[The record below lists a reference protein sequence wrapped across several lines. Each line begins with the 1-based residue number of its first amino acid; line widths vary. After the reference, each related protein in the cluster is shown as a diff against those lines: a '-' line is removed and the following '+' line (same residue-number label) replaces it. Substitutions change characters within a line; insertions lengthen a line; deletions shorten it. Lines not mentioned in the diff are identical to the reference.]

1 MLAYRT
7 VWSLVFFGLVLGL
20 QGRLHMLWRAVAN
33 PASRKVIAAAAI
45 FISINWFLFI
55 WSIHAGR
62 ATEASMGYY
71 IFPLV
76 AVLIGRVV
84 LGEQLSR
91 TQWVAITLAASGV
104 LSLTVGLHIVPWISL
119 VLASTFGLYGLI
131 KKRLDLGPVVSV
143 SAEVLLLCP
152 LGLGWLVYLHSSG
165 QGGAFGQDLTQ
176 SLLLMAAGPITAM
189 PLILFSYG
197 ARRLTLSTVGIVQYI
212 NPTLQFLVAVL
223 IFGEPFTH
231 GPPVRLCPDL
241 DRARCLFQQRLH
253 SGQGAAQDG
262 DGVGSRSRGLHEP
275 EQRRICKT
283 LIDHVVEK
291 SRQRGPIVVHAQKN
305 DRLAMQAKLPPG
317 EHLEKLVQRPGATRQ
332 NDDGIGVHHH
342 HLFCARAWFR

>member
-1 MLAYRT
+1 MTDTRKGVLALVAACAIWGLSGLLYKSLSGVPSHEVLAHRT
-7 VWSLVFFGLVLGL
+7 VWSLVFFGVVLGL
-20 QGRLHMLWRAVAN
+20 QQRLHMLWRAVAD
-33 PASRKVIAAAAI
+33 PQSRRVIAAAALL
-45 FISINWFLFI
+45 ISVNWFLFI

-84 LGEQLSR
+84 LGERLSWL
-91 TQWVAITLAASGV
+91 QWVAISLAAAGV
-104 LSLTVGLHIVPWISL
+104 LSLTVGLHILPWISL

-152 LGLGWLVYLHSSG
+152 LGLGWLIYLHTG
-165 QGGAFGQDLTQ
+165 QGGSFGQDLTQ
-176 SLLLMAAGPITAM
+176 SLLLVASGPVTAL

-223 IFGEPFTH
+223 IFGEPFGVVHMIAFALIWTAL
-231 GPPVRLCPDL
+231 GIYSSSAFTQ
-241 DRARCLFQQRLH
+241 DRAR
-253 SGQGAAQDG
+253 
-262 DGVGSRSRGLHEP
+262 
-275 EQRRICKT
+275 RRAVMVSEAE
-283 LIDHVVEK
+283 VVV
-291 SRQRGPIVVHAQKN
+291 STNASS
-305 DRLAMQAKLPPG
+305 DASAKP
-317 EHLEKLVQRPGATRQ
+317 
-332 NDDGIGVHHH
+332 
-342 HLFCARAWFR
+342 